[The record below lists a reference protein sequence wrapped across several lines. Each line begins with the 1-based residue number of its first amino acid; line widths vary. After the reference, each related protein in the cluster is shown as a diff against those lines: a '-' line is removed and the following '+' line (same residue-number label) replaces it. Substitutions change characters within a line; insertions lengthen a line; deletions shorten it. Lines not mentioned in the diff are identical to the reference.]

1 MCAKSPP
8 VKAFDRTAGMFR
20 MMGECVIGEWVGQ
33 RSANK
38 SLVLLHPADE
48 ANHLTKWEP
57 FCAGQL

>member
-1 MCAKSPP
+1 
-8 VKAFDRTAGMFR
+8 

-38 SLVLLHPADE
+38 SSVLLHPADE

-57 FCAGQL
+57 ACAGQL

>member
-1 MCAKSPP
+1 
-8 VKAFDRTAGMFR
+8 